1 MKDISSIS
9 LTLSAKN
16 LSIYTD
22 GSVTVNIKA
31 KSGSY
36 IKKDRFSCFIYTDDY
51 YPICNSD
58 ESGKQLP
65 INGGCIDIEIQS
77 HKIWLPGDYILFVL
91 DETTKSQLRID
102 FSLDDRLRVICGEPK
117 ECNSSSLDY
126 VLTSCVE
133 NSDASWDVVATAPG
147 AAQLRRYVL
156 ECNQFKNYNKLR
168 KQLNV
173 KELKC
178 NRNLLIYTY
187 NQDWSVQTLE
197 MFKKLCV
204 YGTYFTHIDCSS
216 LNNVSSVSQTLAL
229 DEKFKGTNHVYC
241 LTNLSSLLASDGKMV
256 VKKVEERMH
265 DEKGLC
271 TLWLCGSRQEIDSV
285 MEVYPLL
292 REFFLSSNWL
302 EQQPYTGFEIVQA
315 FISEFEKV
323 DLMPTDEVKDGLSR
337 AILKCQE
344 DGSIGTWSL
353 SSIHHFI
360 VQDAL
365 PRYVKRA
372 INDIESEDISPL
384 TMEDID
390 LSLLPHTTS
399 AFEDSIKEL
408 DRMVGLDDIKQ
419 SIITMAN
426 QARFCLERR
435 RAGFPTSDDTPRHA
449 IFTGNPG
456 TGKTTVAKMIGRIYH
471 SLGVLSKGEVICADR
486 TRLVGRYVG
495 ETENNMKIVL
505 AEAHGNVLFIDE
517 AYNLYDGADDRQD
530 YGNHVL
536 DSLLTV
542 LAQPNPD
549 MVIILAG
556 YEKEMDAMLNSNP
569 GLSGRFTYKYRFNDY
584 NAEQLMEIAC
594 NLFNRDQY
602 VLTDEAKD
610 MLTETIS
617 ETVSQRTKNF
627 GNARWVEQFVKN
639 GIIPA
644 MADRVIHATTK
655 DYQHILVSDVVE
667 GYKRFNP
674 NVIELKPRR
683 KVGFS
688 A

>member
-1 MKDISSIS
+1 MKDISNIS

-102 FSLDDRLRVICGEPK
+102 FSLDDRLSVICGEPK
-117 ECNSSSLDY
+117 ECNSGSLDY

-133 NSDASWDVVATAPG
+133 NTDASWDVVATAPG

-204 YGTYFTHIDCSS
+204 FGTYFTHIDCSS

-292 REFFLSSNWL
+292 REFFLSSNQL

-315 FISEFEKV
+315 FISEFEKE
-323 DLMPTDEVKDGLSR
+323 DLMPTDEVKDELSR

-360 VQDAL
+360 VQDVL
-365 PRYVKRA
+365 PRYVKRV
-372 INDIESEDISPL
+372 INDIVSEDISPL

>member
-1 MKDISSIS
+1 MKDISNIS

-102 FSLDDRLRVICGEPK
+102 FSLDDRLRVICGVPK
-117 ECNSSSLDY
+117 ECNSGSLDY

-156 ECNQFKNYNKLR
+156 ECNQFKNYNILR

-204 YGTYFTHIDCSS
+204 FGTYFTHIDCSS

-292 REFFLSSNWL
+292 REFFLSSNRL

-315 FISEFEKV
+315 FISEFEKE
-323 DLMPTDEVKDGLSR
+323 DLMPTDEVKDELSR

-360 VQDAL
+360 VQDVL

-372 INDIESEDISPL
+372 INDIVSEDISPL

>member
-117 ECNSSSLDY
+117 ECNSGSLDY

-204 YGTYFTHIDCSS
+204 FGTYFTHIDCSS

-292 REFFLSSNWL
+292 REFFLSSNRL

-315 FISEFEKV
+315 FISEFKKV

-360 VQDAL
+360 VQDVL

-372 INDIESEDISPL
+372 INDIVSEDISPL

>member
-117 ECNSSSLDY
+117 ECNSGSLDY

-204 YGTYFTHIDCSS
+204 FGTYFTHIDCSS

-292 REFFLSSNWL
+292 REFFLSSNQL

-315 FISEFEKV
+315 FISEFEKE
-323 DLMPTDEVKDGLSR
+323 DLMPTDEVKDELSR

-360 VQDAL
+360 VQDVL

-372 INDIESEDISPL
+372 INDIVSEDISPL

>member
-1 MKDISSIS
+1 MKDISCIS

-117 ECNSSSLDY
+117 ECNSGSLDY

-292 REFFLSSNWL
+292 REFFLSSNRL

-360 VQDAL
+360 VQDVL

-372 INDIESEDISPL
+372 INDIVSEDISPL